1 MKTSITLSEGL
12 LLKIEEQMGM
22 KNSLT
27 VNYKILAKKLG
38 LWSWSKSLTEKL
50 ESYNMKTELK

>member
-1 MKTSITLSEGL
+1 
-12 LLKIEEQMGM
+12 MGM